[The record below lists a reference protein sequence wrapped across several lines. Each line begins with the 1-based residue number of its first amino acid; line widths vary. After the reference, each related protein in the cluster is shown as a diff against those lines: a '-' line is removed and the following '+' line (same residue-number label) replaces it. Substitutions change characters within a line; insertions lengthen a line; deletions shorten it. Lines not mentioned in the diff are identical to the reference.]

1 MRFARGRR
9 AGGSDG
15 TKVANRMGNVI
26 LNCFKDAKRIVV
38 KVGTSTLTHETG
50 LVNIRRIESLVKVL
64 ADIKNGGKDI
74 ILVSSGAIAVGMGK
88 LGQKARPSDTPSKQ
102 AVAAI
107 GQCELMYMYDKLF
120 SSYNHTV
127 AQVLLTRDVI
137 EGEERKQN
145 CVNAFERLLE
155 MNAIPIVNEND
166 TVSVE
171 EIEFGDNDTLSALVA
186 VLTGADALVIMS
198 DIDGLYEADPR
209 TQPNAKLISR
219 VDVIDDSIAEKAGG
233 AGSARGT
240 GGMLTKI
247 HAARLACSAG
257 VDMAIIN
264 GKDPKL
270 LYSLFDGETIGT
282 HFVAAKQ

>member
-1 MRFARGRR
+1 M
-9 AGGSDG
+9 
-15 TKVANRMGNVI
+15 
-26 LNCFKDAKRIVV
+26 NCFKEAKRIVV

-64 ADIKNGGKDI
+64 ADIKNSGKDI

-88 LGQKARPSDTPSKQ
+88 LGERERPSDTPSKQ

-120 SSYNHTV
+120 SSYSHNV

-137 EGEERKQN
+137 ENEERKRN

-155 MNAIPIVNEND
+155 MNTIPIVNEND

-186 VLTGADALVIMS
+186 VITGADALVIMS
-198 DIDGLYEADPR
+198 DIDGLYDADPR
-209 TQPNAKLISR
+209 TNKAAKLIR
-219 VDVIDDSIAEKAGG
+219 QVTLIDESIAEAAGG

-240 GGMLTKI
+240 GGMQTKI
-247 HAARLACSAG
+247 HAARLACGAG

-264 GKDPKL
+264 GKEPKL
-270 LYSLFDGETIGT
+270 LYDLFDGKETGT
-282 HFVAAKQ
+282 HFVAKK

>member
-1 MRFARGRR
+1 M
-9 AGGSDG
+9 D
-15 TKVANRMGNVI
+15 
-26 LNCFKDAKRIVV
+26 CFKNAKRIVI

-64 ADIKNGGKDI
+64 SDIKNSGKDV

-88 LGQKARPSDTPSKQ
+88 LGQRKKPDDTPSKQ

-120 SSYNHTV
+120 SVYNHNV
-127 AQVLLTRDVI
+127 AQVLLTRDII
-137 EGEERKQN
+137 ENDERKQN
-145 CVNAFERLLE
+145 CVNAFKKLLE
-155 MNAIPIVNEND
+155 MNTIPVVNEND

-186 VLTGADALVIMS
+186 ELTEADALVIMS
-198 DIDGLYEADPR
+198 DIDGLYDADPR
-209 TQPNAKLISR
+209 EQPDAKLISR
-219 VDVIDDSIAEKAGG
+219 IDVIDEDVIKKAGG

-247 HAARLACSAG
+247 HAAQTACAAG
-257 VDMAIIN
+257 IDMVIIN
-264 GKDPKL
+264 GKNPEL
-270 LYSLFDGETIGT
+270 LYKLFDGKDVGT
-282 HFVAAKQ
+282 HFVAQK